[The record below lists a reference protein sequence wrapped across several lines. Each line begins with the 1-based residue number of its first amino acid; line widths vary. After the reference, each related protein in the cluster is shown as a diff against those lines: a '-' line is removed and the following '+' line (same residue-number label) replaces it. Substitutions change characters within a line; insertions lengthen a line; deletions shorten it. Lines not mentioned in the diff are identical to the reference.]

1 MRKKRLSILA
11 LVLAAMFVFSACGG
25 TSPSGTSTP
34 TDSSK
39 PDTGDPSVTKKD
51 VVLWNRIFEEWNQE
65 YFQRMGEEFNA
76 DPNNKTVNLIQ
87 EFVPGDAWDEKMK
100 SAQAAGTAPD
110 TYVQN
115 YGNVIWGAA
124 QGLLQPLDDYVP
136 QDAWDDLM
144 DNVKEF
150 VSYKGKYY
158 AYPQLVEPAIVLFYR
173 ADLFE
178 QAGLDP
184 NKPPKTW
191 DELIE
196 YAQKLAK
203 YDANGNLVRA
213 GISLRKSGG
222 GSGVCEKWWFWLYP
236 AGGSIITEVSPG
248 KYRNNYN
255 NEAGRRALQL
265 YIDLLYK
272 YKVDSHKVKADS
284 EGFALGAHA
293 MFTRESWVVGFMKE
307 SAPNIRFN
315 AAPLPRDKRAGTIC
329 TLVNLYVAKNSKNK
343 DEAWKFIQF
352 MMKPEYQQFLLAKI
366 GWFPCVNADYEPIL
380 QEIPQYRAFMELPE
394 GYTLYSYPSLACY
407 DEIQT
412 KLAERLV
419 KAFMDE
425 SLVDNP
431 AGIAKVLAEAAA
443 ETDAILAENG
453 VLAK

>member
-1 MRKKRLSILA
+1 MKLQKRICLLLA
-11 LVLAAMFVFSACGG
+11 LVLVVGLFGFKALAAPKKIQLSLWSGYPEMVPFYNKVAEDYMKANPNVQINILAHPLREHEQKLSAAIPSNTAADIIE
-25 TSPSGTSTP
+25 TSPYVMRKFI
-34 TDSSK
+34 DAK
-39 PDTGDPSVTKKD
+39 
-51 VVLWNRIFEEWNQE
+51 
-65 YFQRMGEEFNA
+65 YM
-76 DPNNKTVNLIQ
+76 DPNPRNIEQ
-87 EFVPGDAWDEKMK
+87 WMK
-100 SAQAAGTAPD
+100 SGIYDQFYLDEVTI
-110 TYVQN
+110 N
-115 YGNVIWGAA
+115 NKFYGVPLF
-124 QGLLQPLDDYVP
+124 QGRQ
-136 QDAWDDLM
+136 
-144 DNVKEF
+144 
-150 VSYKGKYY
+150 
-158 AYPQLVEPAIVLFYR
+158 VLFYNV
-173 ADLFE
+173 DMFE
-178 QAGLDP
+178 EAGLP
-184 NKPPKTW
+184 GPPTTW

>member
-196 YAQKLAK
+196 YAKKLTTDDVFGLGIPGFGPNVGWATWGWQLQAAGHLALSDDWTKATVTDQGYVDFVNFWKRLYDEKVVPEQPLSDYTEMLPYGQGALAMKLCGSWGLGQLANDYPEILEVTKVAVAPTKDGKQDRTTSTVGGWTYVLDAKARNPEGAGEYIYWLLGSDQKRCADFFKVAGYSK
-203 YDANGNLVRA
+203 YPP
-213 GISLRKSGG
+213 RKSVNDYIMADPEA
-222 GSGVCEKWWFWLYP
+222 SKNESMKIISEKIVPYAAAEPLY
-236 AGGSIITEVSPG
+236 AWEISMEI
-248 KYRNNYN
+248 
-255 NEAGRRALQL
+255 
-265 YIDLLYK
+265 
-272 YKVDSHKVKADS
+272 
-284 EGFALGAHA
+284 
-293 MFTRESWVVGFMKE
+293 
-307 SAPNIRFN
+307 N
-315 AAPLPRDKRAGTIC
+315 AALENVILNGMSAE
-329 TLVNLYVAKNSKNK
+329 
-343 DEAWKFIQF
+343 EA
-352 MMKPEYQQFLLAKI
+352 L
-366 GWFPCVNADYEPIL
+366 
-380 QEIPQYRAFMELPE
+380 
-394 GYTLYSYPSLACY
+394 
-407 DEIQT
+407 
-412 KLAERLV
+412 KLAEQNIN
-419 KAFMDE
+419 KFIE
-425 SLVDNP
+425 DNDVP
-431 AGIAKVLAEAAA
+431 SK
-443 ETDAILAENG
+443 
-453 VLAK
+453 KP